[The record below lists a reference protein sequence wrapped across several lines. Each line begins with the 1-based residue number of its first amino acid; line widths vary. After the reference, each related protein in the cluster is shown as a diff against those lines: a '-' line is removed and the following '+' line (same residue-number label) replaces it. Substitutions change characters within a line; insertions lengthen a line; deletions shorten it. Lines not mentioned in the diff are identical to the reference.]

1 MDVLEKYK
9 KVWKNQP
16 TDTQKIS
23 KEDIYKMMHKKSSS
37 VAKWI
42 FFIGILE
49 FALMLIIYYI
59 DPEIEGNRIKNT
71 YGAFSHYLDLFFNVI
86 LLYFVYE
93 FYKNYKSISA
103 SDSTKKLLT
112 KILKTRKTVK
122 NYFIFNLVIIF
133 ISFFMVIFSDE
144 EFSASPSK
152 FIIGV
157 IIVLPIMYLFYWL
170 YYQLLYGI
178 LLRKLNR
185 NYKELFRLENQ

>member
-9 KVWKNQP
+9 EVWKNQP
-16 TDTQKIS
+16 ADTQKIS

-71 YGAFSHYLDLFFNVI
+71 YGDFSHYLDLFFNVI

-103 SDSTKKLLT
+103 SDSTKRLLT

-122 NYFIFNLVIIF
+122 NYFIFNLVIIL
-133 ISFFMVIFSDE
+133 ISFLWSFFRMKNLVQV
-144 EFSASPSK
+144 P
-152 FIIGV
+152 
-157 IIVLPIMYLFYWL
+157 
-170 YYQLLYGI
+170 
-178 LLRKLNR
+178 LN
-185 NYKELFRLENQ
+185 LS